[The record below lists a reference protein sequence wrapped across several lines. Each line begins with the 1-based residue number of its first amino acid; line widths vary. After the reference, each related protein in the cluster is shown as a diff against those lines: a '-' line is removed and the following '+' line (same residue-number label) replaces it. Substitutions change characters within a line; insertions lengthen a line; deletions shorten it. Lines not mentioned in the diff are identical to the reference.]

1 MDASIVI
8 RTYNE
13 AKWLPDL
20 LAAVKSQKLRG
31 MSVETLIVDSGST
44 DGTLRIAEEHHC
56 RVVHIRKEDFTFGR
70 SLNVGCAAA
79 EGTAL
84 VFISGH
90 CIPVGKNWLA
100 NLICPLLDGRAE
112 YVYGHQ
118 QGHESSKYSE
128 HQLFRKYYPERSAIP
143 QNDIFCNNANSAL
156 LRAAWADHP
165 FDENLTGLEDM
176 ELAKRLV
183 ATGKRIGY
191 VADSSVIHIHEETWA
206 RVKNRYEREAIALQ
220 SVLPDVHVNFWD
232 FLRYF
237 LAGVLL
243 DSGQAIQDRAFTKHF
258 GEIFMFRLMQ
268 YWGTY
273 RGNHQHRRL
282 SAQRKEAYFYPR

>member
-20 LAAVKSQKLRG
+20 LAAIQRQNFAG
-31 MSVETLIVDSGST
+31 AAETIVVDSGST
-44 DGTLRIAEEHHC
+44 DNTLEIAEQYQC
-56 RVVHIRKEDFTFGR
+56 RVVRIAKDDFTFGR

-79 EGTAL
+79 RGKSL

-90 CIPVGKNWLA
+90 CIPVGDRWLE
-100 NLICPLLDGRAE
+100 NLVRPLQNGEAD
-112 YVYGHQ
+112 YVYGRQ
-118 QGHESSKYSE
+118 QGHQVTKYSE
-128 HQLFRKYYPERSAIP
+128 HQIFRKYYPTKSVIP
-143 QNDIFCNNANSAL
+143 QRDIFANNANAAL
-156 LRAAWADHP
+156 LKSAWNEHP
-165 FDENLTGLEDM
+165 FDEALTGLEDM
-176 ELAKRLV
+176 DLAKRLA
-183 ATGKRIGY
+183 ATGRRIGY
-191 VADSSVIHIHEETWA
+191 VADSSVLHIHEESWS
-206 RVKNRYEREAIALQ
+206 RVKNRYEREAIALRHI
-220 SVLPDVHVNFWD
+220 LPDIHISFFD

-237 LAGVLL
+237 AAGVMF
-243 DSGQAIQDRAFTKHF
+243 DASQALQDRVLLKHA

-282 SAQRKEAYFYPR
+282 SAARKEAYFYPR